1 MSEPYEETIHG
12 EEVLRCAPNPSHEL
26 LVDRLHRLVGNNL
39 PANSHLKVL
48 PPRFQIDLGRLGM
61 LQPDLCIVRPRGDDN
76 GQSGDR
82 LYLVAEVL
90 HPGDHHVDT
99 VIKKQLWADI
109 RLPRL
114 WMVDPRYLNVEVY
127 ASTEF
132 GFTLLDILAN
142 RHPLTDPN
150 LPGLRCPMRELF
162 ADI

>member
-1 MSEPYEETIHG
+1 MSEPYEETING
-12 EEVLRCAPNPSHEL
+12 EEMLRCAPNPSHEL

-39 PANSHLKVL
+39 PANSRLKL
-48 PPRFQIDLGRLGM
+48 LAPRTEIDLGEAGR
-61 LQPDLCIVRPRGDDN
+61 LQPDLCLVRAN
-76 GQSGDR
+76 GAESGRTAER

-90 HPGDHHVDT
+90 LPGDHHVDT

-114 WMVDPRYLNVEVY
+114 WMVDPRYLNVEIY

-142 RHPLTDPN
+142 RHPLTDPS
-150 LPGLRCPMRELF
+150 LPGLNCPMRELF

>member
-1 MSEPYEETIHG
+1 MSEPYEETING
-12 EEVLRCAPNPSHEL
+12 ENLLRCAPSQAHEL
-26 LVDRLHRLVGNNL
+26 LVERLHKLVSSSL
-39 PANSHLKVL
+39 SPNSSLKVL
-48 PPRFQIDLGRLGM
+48 PPRSGLDLGGAGQ
-61 LQPDLCIVRPRGDDN
+61 LQPDLCIVRTSGGAGDGGVN
-76 GQSGDR
+76 PP
-82 LYLVAEVL
+82 YLVAEVL

-109 RLPRL
+109 KLPRM

-150 LPGLRCPMRELF
+150 LPGLSCPMRDLF
-162 ADI
+162 AGI

>member
-1 MSEPYEETIHG
+1 MSEPYEEIVRG
-12 EEVLRCAPNPSHEL
+12 ESLLRSAPTPAHEL
-26 LVDRLHRLVGNNL
+26 LVNRLHAWVGSCL
-39 PANSHLKVL
+39 SPNSSLKAL
-48 PPRFQIDLGRLGM
+48 HPRTGVDLGEAGQ
-61 LQPDLCIVRPRGDDN
+61 LQPDLCIIRRPPGAPDEE
-76 GQSGDR
+76 GI

-90 HPGDHHVDT
+90 LPGDHHADT
-99 VIKKQLWADI
+99 VMKKQVWADL

-150 LPGLRCPMRELF
+150 LPGLSRSMTELF
-162 ADI
+162 AGV

>member
-1 MSEPYEETIHG
+1 MSEPYEETING
-12 EEVLRCAPNPSHEL
+12 EEMLRCAPNPSHEL
-26 LVDRLHRLVGNNL
+26 LVERLHGLVANNL
-39 PANSHLKVL
+39 PANSHLRL
-48 PPRFQIDLGRLGM
+48 LAPRSEVGLGGAGR
-61 LQPDLCIVRPRGDDN
+61 LQPDLCIVSSKGD
-76 GQSGDR
+76 GDGAAGER

-114 WMVDPRYLNVEVY
+114 WMVDPRYLNVEIY

-142 RHPLTDPN
+142 RHPLTDPC